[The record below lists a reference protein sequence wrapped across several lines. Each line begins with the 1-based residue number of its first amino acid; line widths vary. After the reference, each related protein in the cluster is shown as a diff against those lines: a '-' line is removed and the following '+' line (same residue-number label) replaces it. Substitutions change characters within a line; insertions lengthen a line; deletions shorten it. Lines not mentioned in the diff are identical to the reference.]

1 MNRVVGTLLLL
12 SAAAC
17 APAAGG
23 RAGPSP
29 GGLAIRE
36 APVEVYGHP
45 RTDFKRY
52 EMASAGVSYR
62 YGSGPPIIRD
72 VYVYP
77 LTPTAGAGGDD
88 PVQQARAESDNL
100 KAVFEIQ
107 RRERRIERFEAGA
120 DSAIAV
126 PVAGGTVRGW
136 HLSGRVVHRNGVDE
150 THQHVFAVGDQLL
163 KVRTTYTVAAPNASA
178 DVDAFVRDL
187 LRQML
192 APVQSGGLTLAR
204 EQP

>member
-1 MNRVVGTLLLL
+1 MNRALGSLLFL
-12 SAAAC
+12 SLASC
-17 APAAGG
+17 APGPGG
-23 RAGPSP
+23 AVGPSP
-29 GGLAIRE
+29 AGLAIRE
-36 APVEVYGHP
+36 APAEVHGYP

-88 PVQQARAESDNL
+88 PVQRARSESDNL

-107 RRERRIERFEAGA
+107 RRERRVERFEVAA
-120 DSAIAV
+120 DSAIAI
-126 PVAGGTVRGW
+126 PIPGGTVRGW

-150 THQHVFAVGDQLL
+150 THQHVFAIGDQLL
-163 KVRTTYTVAAPNASA
+163 KVRTTYTVNAPNASA

-187 LRQML
+187 LRRML
-192 APVQSGGLTLAR
+192 GPA
-204 EQP
+204 